1 MYGQRLNQLDLRF
14 GKLLRFDRLRA
25 SINFDLYNALNSN
38 ATLGVNQAYA
48 TWLAPQGIIAPRLLK
63 VSLTFDF

>member
-1 MYGQRLNQLDLRF
+1 VG
-14 GKLLRFDRLRA
+14 
-25 SINFDLYNALNSN
+25 
-38 ATLGVNQAYA
+38 